1 MAIASAPPIGIPP
14 PPTSVS
20 GGAVPPSK
28 KAGDIVVIPEKFYAA
43 ALKMKAAEWV
53 EEKPAP
59 APPPPPKPVAPVVVR
74 EASSSRLPWI
84 ILGVVLVLLLVG
96 GGYVYFNRD
105 LLFPKPV
112 ATPPA
117 PPAPLP
123 VQAPS
128 APGNLTAAAVSQ
140 SVRLTWL
147 DIAGNED
154 GFRVE
159 RKEGEGTFLPL
170 TNLAPNSTAFL
181 DTSAQPGKGY
191 VYRVTALNAG
201 GESAPSNEAPVS
213 IAALAPAPTPSPSLP
228 PGGLDSDSDGLSDVE
243 EQVFNTDPS
252 NPDTD
257 RDSFLDGNEA
267 FHLYNPAAKAPVRL
281 LDSGLVKAFTAPAGW
296 TLYVPAAWTP
306 TLDRPDGSKATLQT
320 GRDELF
326 TLALEDN
333 AQELSAAEWYLA
345 KHPGVTAAD
354 LRDFTTK
361 GGLQGVLSPDR
372 LEAVF
377 RWDGQVFVIRYDL
390 HGQSF
395 VNFRTIFGMM
405 LNSLKLEG
413 APQVKVVEDASQGS
427 SALFGIAPTGT
438 ETNTTQAPAVT
449 SSEPTATSTP

>member
-59 APPPPPKPVAPVVVR
+59 VPPPPPPPPKTVAPVVVK

-84 ILGVVLVLLLVG
+84 ILGVVLVLLFVG

-147 DIAGNED
+147 DTAGNED

-181 DTSAQPGKGY
+181 DTSAQPGKSY

-213 IAALAPAPTPSPSLP
+213 IAALAPVPAPSP
-228 PGGLDSDSDGLSDVE
+228 
-243 EQVFNTDPS
+243 
-252 NPDTD
+252 
-257 RDSFLDGNEA
+257 
-267 FHLYNPAAKAPVRL
+267 Y
-281 LDSGLVKAFTAPAGW
+281 TAG
-296 TLYVPAAWTP
+296 
-306 TLDRPDGSKATLQT
+306 
-320 GRDELF
+320 
-326 TLALEDN
+326 
-333 AQELSAAEWYLA
+333 
-345 KHPGVTAAD
+345 
-354 LRDFTTK
+354 
-361 GGLQGVLSPDR
+361 
-372 LEAVF
+372 
-377 RWDGQVFVIRYDL
+377 
-390 HGQSF
+390 
-395 VNFRTIFGMM
+395 
-405 LNSLKLEG
+405 
-413 APQVKVVEDASQGS
+413 
-427 SALFGIAPTGT
+427 
-438 ETNTTQAPAVT
+438 
-449 SSEPTATSTP
+449 